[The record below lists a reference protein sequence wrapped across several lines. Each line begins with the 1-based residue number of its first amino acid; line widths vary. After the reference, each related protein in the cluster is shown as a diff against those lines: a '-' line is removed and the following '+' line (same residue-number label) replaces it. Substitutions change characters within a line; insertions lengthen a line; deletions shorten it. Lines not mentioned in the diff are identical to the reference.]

1 MAAHS
6 RHIQYTTDKGGPER
20 TFNRVP
26 HTVDR
31 HPAST
36 PRLEL
41 LVAYNRHLSVTA
53 TSFYQQHSDIA
64 YSRHLYSVGLIVVRM
79 SRKVDYLPEEF
90 IKQATQD
97 KLMRPG
103 KRKVTFLLRNLM

>member
-1 MAAHS
+1 
-6 RHIQYTTDKGGPER
+6 
-20 TFNRVP
+20 
-26 HTVDR
+26 
-31 HPAST
+31 
-36 PRLEL
+36 
-41 LVAYNRHLSVTA
+41 
-53 TSFYQQHSDIA
+53 
-64 YSRHLYSVGLIVVRM
+64 M